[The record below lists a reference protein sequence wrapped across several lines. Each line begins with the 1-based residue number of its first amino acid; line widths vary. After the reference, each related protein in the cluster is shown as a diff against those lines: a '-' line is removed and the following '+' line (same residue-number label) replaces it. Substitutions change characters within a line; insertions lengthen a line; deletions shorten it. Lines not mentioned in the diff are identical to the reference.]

1 MLHQHLLGQ
10 QYTSASGKSNCS
22 VIAVHDMLYI
32 VTAVLTSAAALV
44 NAEAMPE
51 TSLLAEASAMAAPAP

>member
-1 MLHQHLLGQ
+1 MLYLHLLVQ
-10 QYTSASGKSNCS
+10 QYTSASGRSNCS
-22 VIAVHDMLYI
+22 VADMLYI